1 MQTDYRSDFL
11 EFYFLPS
18 APARAPRH
26 LLPSASR
33 SAMQNAMLCHA
44 EREGASVRGRE
55 PGQEKERKRERGKL
69 CARVCVCVSER
80 EFVCM
85 RACVRECARGCAGVN
100 ICVCVGALTDGSLVC
115 LFVCVRASSRV
126 LFCVH
131 GYEIF
136 REGCNVRHKKAIYT
150 HKHAHTRTYIHTH
163 THIGHVHT

>member
-1 MQTDYRSDFL
+1 
-11 EFYFLPS
+11 
-18 APARAPRH
+18 
-26 LLPSASR
+26 
-33 SAMQNAMLCHA
+33 
-44 EREGASVRGRE
+44 
-55 PGQEKERKRERGKL
+55 
-69 CARVCVCVSER
+69 
-80 EFVCM
+80 M

-131 GYEIF
+131 GHEIF

-163 THIGHVHT
+163 THRPRPHLINALHEYAQHTSSQRHAVLTWLNQQTLDSGWKHPCSFRLYIFRCIYIDACIYI